1 MKTLMGKGLEKSYE
15 LGPGKV
21 RDYLTV
27 SDYSKLFQCI
37 TAASTIDG
45 CKKDLIMLLYC
56 TVFW

>member
-1 MKTLMGKGLEKSYE
+1 MGKGLEKSYE